1 MLLREQNLRVL
12 VQCIL
17 QTAHH
22 MLFCNFKLLNPR
34 ISFSKFLVV
43 PGFPHFCS
51 LSRPYNLQLVVEKLR
66 LFKISLFM
74 PKTVRLLEFPS
85 HVTRSLSRS
94 HLLTLFPSLTVI
106 VSFSFNLHVLTE
118 CSLHPFSSAAFMVLL
133 SEVDLELNVLLLSQ
147 AVICQLGHYAVSLV
161 LHLMNHRCFFT
172 SLDYFLN
179 QLFFFV
185 REVTDSVLDFQF
197 IVFCLV

>member
-1 MLLREQNLRVL
+1 MLLRVQNLRVL
-12 VQCIL
+12 IQCIL

-34 ISFSKFLVV
+34 VSLSKFLVV
-43 PGFPHFCS
+43 AGFPHFCS
-51 LSRPYNLQLVVEKLR
+51 LSRPYNLQLVIEKLR
-66 LFKISLFM
+66 LFKVSLFM
-74 PKTVRLLEFPS
+74 PKTVRLLELPS

-133 SEVDLELNVLLLSQ
+133 SEVDLELNVLLLSK

-161 LHLMNHRCFFT
+161 LHLMHHRCFFT

-197 IVFCLV
+197 IVFRLV